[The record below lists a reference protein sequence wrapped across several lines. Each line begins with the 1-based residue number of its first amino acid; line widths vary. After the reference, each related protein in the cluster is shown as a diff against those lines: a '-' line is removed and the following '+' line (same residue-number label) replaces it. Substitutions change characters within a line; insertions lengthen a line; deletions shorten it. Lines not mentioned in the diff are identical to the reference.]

1 MDFHKLW
8 MLEKMEFEENI
19 VEHSLTL
26 LGGGKSLTIQRPK
39 EKGRNKPSDAQK
51 KEKIL
56 EKHAHKRG

>member
-1 MDFHKLW
+1 